1 MIMVRV
7 TDEGSDDDDGDDGD
21 DGRDGAGGES
31 TTRLAVSQDG
41 SDDQV

>member
-7 TDEGSDDDDGDDGD
+7 TDEGSDDDDDGD